1 MALMIMS
8 TLTKSLKQTMAAVML
23 AALPAAAWAQ
33 QTVPPAGASG
43 QALPLSMD
51 QAVQMALEANLGLK
65 AERLDVDVAAHSIA
79 IARSAFLPQVSS
91 TIRNRNA
98 KSLPTDFTQ
107 GSSDISSNGVTVS
120 GSVSQVMP
128 WYGGSY
134 SATWQGSRT
143 TQSGGFSAFNP
154 NLGSFLQLGYTQPLL
169 SGFRTDAF
177 RVNLQNAER
186 RRAIADI
193 QLEQRIVL
201 TETAV
206 RQRYLGLVA
215 AIEGLKVAEQN
226 FKIAQDSLTQ
236 SRARVGVGQSPQ
248 IEIIQAEAQVA
259 SNQVGVIAAQAE
271 ISTAEDLLREL
282 IMDPAR
288 PDYWTVRLSPTDQIQ
303 LTPREIDVE
312 AAVKNAL
319 ATRLDLVALK
329 RDLEITDLNLKL
341 SQDLARPS
349 VDLNL
354 QYSAQGTAGTLLEFG
369 SGFPPPIVSR
379 STRSFGG
386 ALSDTFL
393 NAYPTWSVG
402 VTVAYP
408 FGRTAAEASYA
419 QAQVQKRQQEI
430 NIRARELQIQREV
443 RDAARLVQ
451 NSFQRVQAAR
461 AAREA
466 SETQLSAEE
475 RRNTV
480 GLSTTLDL
488 QIRQRDL
495 AQARIIE
502 LNAMIQYNQA
512 LINFDRVQKTN

>member
-1 MALMIMS
+1 MTTS
-8 TLTKSLKQTMAAVML
+8 TWTRTLTRTMAAVAL
-23 AALPAAAWAQ
+23 AAGLPGTATAQQ
-33 QTVPPAGASG
+33 QTVPPATAQG
-43 QALPLSMD
+43 QSLPLSME
-51 QAVQMALEANLGLK
+51 QAVQMALETNLGLK
-65 AERLDVDVAAHSIA
+65 AQRLDVDVAAHSVA
-79 IARSAFLPQVSS
+79 IARSVFLPQISS
-91 TIRNRNA
+91 TVRNRNA
-98 KSLPTDFTQ
+98 KSLPQDFTQ
-107 GSSDISSNGVTVS
+107 GSSDISSNGVTVL
-120 GSVSQVMP
+120 GSVNQALP

-134 SATWQGSRT
+134 SALWQGSRT
-143 TQSGGFSAFNP
+143 TQSGGFAAFNP

-169 SGFRTDAF
+169 SGFRTDSF
-177 RVNLQNAER
+177 RVGLQNAER

-201 TETAV
+201 TETQV

-215 AIEGLKVAEQN
+215 ALEGLKVAEQN
-226 FKIAQDSLTQ
+226 LKIAQDSLNQ
-236 SRARVGVGQSPQ
+236 SRSRVAVGQSPQ

-282 IMDPAR
+282 IIDPNR
-288 PDYWTVRLSPTDQIQ
+288 PDFWTVRLSPTDQIE
-303 LTPREIDVE
+303 LTPRDIDVD
-312 AAVKNAL
+312 AAVRNAL
-319 ATRLDLVALK
+319 QNRLDLVTLK
-329 RDLEITDLNLKL
+329 REIEITDLNLKL
-341 SQDLARPS
+341 SQDLTRPS

-379 STRSFGG
+379 TSRSFGS

-393 NAYPTWSVG
+393 NAYPTWQVG
-402 VTVAYP
+402 VTVSYP
-408 FGRTAAEASYA
+408 FGRTALEASYA
-419 QAQVQKRQQEI
+419 QAQVQKRQQEL
-430 NIRARELQIQREV
+430 NLRATELRIQREV

-451 NSFQRVQAAR
+451 NSYQRVQAAR

-466 SETQLSAEE
+466 SETQLAAEE

-495 AQARIIE
+495 AQARVIE

-512 LINFDRVQKTN
+512 LITFDRVQKTN